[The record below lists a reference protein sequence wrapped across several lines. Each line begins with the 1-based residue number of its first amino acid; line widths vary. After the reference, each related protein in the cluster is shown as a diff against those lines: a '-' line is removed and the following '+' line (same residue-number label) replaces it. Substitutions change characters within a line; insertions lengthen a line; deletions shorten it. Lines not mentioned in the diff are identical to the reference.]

1 MRVYRNIHKDEII
14 VQVNAKGSKSPT
26 RIKVKPGQT
35 ISVPDSQETPYLDN
49 LVSSKLFELDTTLS
63 IPDSAQAIA
72 DMVVARIEPLLM
84 DILTTLKAPFVVDT
98 QITTPVVES
107 PKAEEVSVTESQ
119 LKNLAA
125 DTASAILAEIEQHK
139 ADPNYISITPLP
151 VPDALTEEPA
161 PVIMDETTL
170 ATPPTTSEASKAG
183 GRNKRKAREV
193 VLE

>member
-119 LKNLAA
+119 LKSLAA

-139 ADPNYISITPLP
+139 ADPNYISITP
-151 VPDALTEEPA
+151 DALTEELA